1 VKTLKVDPQK
11 RIRIPD
17 AIPGQVFAY
26 ENKGNGSL
34 TLTIVRV
41 ETHEPFPRGSLTRYL
56 TADRDKEQ
64 LGLLKGCT
72 LEVRK

>member
-1 VKTLKVDPQK
+1 
-11 RIRIPD
+11 
-17 AIPGQVFAY
+17 VFAY

-34 TLTIVRV
+34 TLTLVRI
-41 ETHEPFPRGSLTRYL
+41 ETHEPIPRDSLPRYL

>member
-1 VKTLKVDPQK
+1 MKTLKVDPQK

-17 AIPGQVFAY
+17 AIPGQVFAC

-34 TLTIVRV
+34 TLTIVRI
-41 ETHEPFPRGSLTRYL
+41 ETDEPFPRGSLTRHL